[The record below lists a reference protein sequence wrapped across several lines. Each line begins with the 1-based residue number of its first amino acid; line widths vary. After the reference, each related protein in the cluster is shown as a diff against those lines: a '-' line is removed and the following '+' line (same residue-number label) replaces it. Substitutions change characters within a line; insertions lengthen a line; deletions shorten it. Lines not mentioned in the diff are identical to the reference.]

1 MRKFTA
7 CVLSAG
13 ILMLTGVGDV
23 EGLFGKKTANT
34 DSVSFSIF
42 GGDTTNLITAANN
55 LKIGLTD
62 GKKAINVAIID
73 MKKQT
78 IDLKTFDKTATV
90 MPIVF
95 ISERLAN
102 VGTFFETLASLLD
115 KEITGLKSINSA
127 KSLGNA
133 NEVSGRQAI
142 RLSRKVMKI
151 LEADL
156 ASIRANIALI
166 HKLLKGEKEKRV
178 SNAGAIKNILAK
190 LQTNFK
196 NAKRNITALVA
207 TYVDESEKI
216 ASSAKDKEMQ
226 KLFRDSI
233 IYITAARDA
242 IDLSVTLVDRVI
254 TYAETGDCSDLEEF
268 SRECEELLATGDATL
283 RSQIDRYDEVDR
295 LERTNRGNVN
305 RRKEELESN
314 STFRSE
320 RGRRAYENSVE
331 REDFESVA
339 PASRQLKH
347 SQSSGSISNYRS
359 NNNRKYRDSRAD
371 DED

>member
-1 MRKFTA
+1 M
-7 CVLSAG
+7 
-13 ILMLTGVGDV
+13 
-23 EGLFGKKTANT
+23 
-34 DSVSFSIF
+34 
-42 GGDTTNLITAANN
+42 
-55 LKIGLTD
+55 
-62 GKKAINVAIID
+62 
-73 MKKQT
+73 
-78 IDLKTFDKTATV
+78 
-90 MPIVF
+90 
-95 ISERLAN
+95 
-102 VGTFFETLASLLD
+102 
-115 KEITGLKSINSA
+115 
-127 KSLGNA
+127 
-133 NEVSGRQAI
+133 
-142 RLSRKVMKI
+142 
-151 LEADL
+151 
-156 ASIRANIALI
+156 
-166 HKLLKGEKEKRV
+166 
-178 SNAGAIKNILAK
+178 
-190 LQTNFK
+190 QTNFK

-339 PASRQLKH
+339 PASRQLKR